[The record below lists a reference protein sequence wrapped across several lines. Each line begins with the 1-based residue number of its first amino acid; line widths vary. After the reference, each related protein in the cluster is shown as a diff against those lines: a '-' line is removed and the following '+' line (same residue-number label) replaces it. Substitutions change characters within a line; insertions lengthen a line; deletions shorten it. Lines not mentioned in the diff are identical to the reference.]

1 VTDALPDQLA
11 AIGREVFGWS
21 ALRPGQ
27 LAAMEPL
34 AAGRDVLAV
43 MPTGYGKSAIY
54 QVVACLRDGPTLVV
68 SPLIA
73 LQRDQVAGLADTQ
86 APPAVAVNSAQP
98 DRANE
103 QAWDAVRTGRAEFL
117 FCAPEQLVDDEAIE
131 ALAAARPSLV
141 VVDEAHCVSAWGH
154 DFRPDYLRL
163 GAVVDRLGHP
173 PVAALTATAAP
184 PVRAEII
191 ERLHLRDPVQ
201 IVTGFDRPGI
211 TLQVQR
217 FTSDEDKRAAVVARA
232 AVEPKPGLVYA
243 PTRRDTE
250 WYAGQLADLGL
261 AAAAYHSG
269 MRVGDRRATQAA
281 FDRGDLD
288 VLVATSAFGMGIDK
302 PDVRFVL
309 HAAVAESLDA
319 YYQEI
324 GRAGRDGQPARA
336 VLFYRD
342 ADLGLRHY
350 FASTRPD
357 LDLLVGVAEAVG
369 AAGPEITGADLAA
382 KLDVPRRRLTG
393 AINLLEEAEVL
404 TVAAGQ
410 MRLTRDWTAAQVRTA
425 CEEVAQ
431 ARARVERSRV
441 DMMRGYAETDG
452 CRREFLLGYFGER
465 YDPPC
470 GACDHCLN
478 PQVDPDQARGY
489 DEVDGW
495 RVNQRVR
502 HAEWGEGV
510 VLSLEPDRLTVLF
523 EQVGYR
529 TLSLETVSTRQLL
542 TPVPPSGP
550 EESGRSARTVGG

>member
-1 VTDALPDQLA
+1 MTDALPDQLA

-98 DRANE
+98 DRDNE
-103 QAWDAVRTGRAEFL
+103 QAWEAVRTGRAEFL
-117 FCAPEQLVDDEAIE
+117 FCAPEQLVDDEVIE
-131 ALAAARPSLV
+131 ALAAAKPSLV

-191 ERLHLRDPVQ
+191 ERLHLHDPVQ
-201 IVTGFDRPGI
+201 IVTGFDRPNL
-211 TLQVQR
+211 TLHVQR
-217 FTSDEDKRAAVVARA
+217 FTSDEDKRAAVVTRA

-324 GRAGRDGQPARA
+324 GRAGRDGQPATA

-342 ADLGLRHY
+342 ADLGLRRY
-350 FASTRPD
+350 FASGRADPD
-357 LDLLVGVAEAVG
+357 LAVRVTDAVRRHSRPVG
-369 AAGPEITGADLAA
+369 AVELARVVDA
-382 KLDVPRRRLTG
+382 PRRRVT
-393 AINLLEEAEVL
+393 ATVNLLEEAGVL
-404 TVAAGQ
+404 RPTRAGL
-410 MRLTRDWTAAQVRTA
+410 RTSRDWAPEAVREA
-425 CEEVAQ
+425 VCALDEAH
-431 ARARVERSRV
+431 RRVEVSRV
-441 DMMRGYAETDG
+441 EMMRGYAETAG
-452 CRREFLLGYFGER
+452 CRREFLLGYFGES
-465 YDPPC
+465 YTPPC
-470 GACDHCLN
+470 GACDRCLAAGSDGG
-478 PQVDPDQARGY
+478 QEQLY
-489 DEVDGW
+489 DAVGGW

-502 HAEWGEGV
+502 HVDWGEGV
-510 VLSLEPDRLTVLF
+510 VLSLEADRMTVLF
-523 EQVGYR
+523 DRVGYR
-529 TLSLETVSTRQLL
+529 TLSLGTVDERGLL
-542 TPVPPSGP
+542 SP
-550 EESGRSARTVGG
+550 AGG